1 MQNFTLAKIFTY
13 TIHFYVCCF
22 LSLLCMHLGFFFCAI
37 ACKDDQLRCLDGP
50 CVDKAFLCDGF
61 PDCAD
66 RSDEANCKSDHHFY
80 VQLLMLLFC
89 LPGKPHLSV
98 YPSILHIYMRRTPHK
113 SQNGFKSNRIVRQR
127 EIDYIPRHLQI
138 LQDL

>member
-1 MQNFTLAKIFTY
+1 MQNFTLAKFFTY
-13 TIHFYVCCF
+13 TIHFC
-22 LSLLCMHLGFFFCAI
+22 LLFSVFALHASRVFFFCAI

-89 LPGKPHLSV
+89 LPEKPHLSV
-98 YPSILHIYMRRTPHK
+98 YPSILHIYMRSTPHK